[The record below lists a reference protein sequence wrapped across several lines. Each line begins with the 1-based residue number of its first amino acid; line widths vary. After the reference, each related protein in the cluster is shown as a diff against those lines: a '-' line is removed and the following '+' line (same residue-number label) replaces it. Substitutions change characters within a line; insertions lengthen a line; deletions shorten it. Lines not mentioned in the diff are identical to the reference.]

1 MRGQRS
7 TGVKETTQSDPL
19 HFSFARGRCEPCEKQ
34 RSPKPPGDKTSPDL
48 TGRLGLQDSPLFF
61 FFVFTGTQELD
72 GEGMSQR
79 DDEKKEERERRTR
92 ERDKKKE
99 TKEEI
104 KTLTEE
110 N

>member
-34 RSPKPPGDKTSPDL
+34 RSPKPPVDKTSPDL

-61 FFVFTGTQELD
+61 FLSLLGHKSS
-72 GEGMSQR
+72 M
-79 DDEKKEERERRTR
+79 EKE
-92 ERDKKKE
+92 
-99 TKEEI
+99 
-104 KTLTEE
+104 
-110 N
+110 